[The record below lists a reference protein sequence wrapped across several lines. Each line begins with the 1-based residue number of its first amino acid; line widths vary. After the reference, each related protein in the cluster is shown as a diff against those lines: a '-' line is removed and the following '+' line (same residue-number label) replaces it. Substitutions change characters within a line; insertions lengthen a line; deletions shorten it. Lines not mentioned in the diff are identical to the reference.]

1 MLSEGAKQGE
11 WLSILVLIPTV
22 RIHLR
27 GHTGVKLS
35 YWRHT
40 GGHTGVVKHLQT
52 HISTTQQVDI
62 QICKDIFCS
71 P

>member
-22 RIHLR
+22 RIHLE
-27 GHTGVKLS
+27 VILAS